1 MPCVPRSRAAHLSF
15 WLLVLHA
22 QALCLGRAPPAGGSL
37 LFPDGRQEQFI
48 KTLPEYHVVDP
59 ARVDASG
66 HFLSFNLHHHI
77 SNTRKKRDLS
87 KKENAVYY
95 KINHEEKD
103 LFFNLTVHVGFLSH
117 NYVVETR
124 RGNYTSAKIA
134 TRSGVPCHFIGTVWQ
149 PGFGSGTAAIST
161 CDGLTGYFHL
171 PHGDYFIEP
180 IKKHPQ
186 KEGTPHPH
194 IIYGANILQNALRR
208 RRAIPMEKEQA
219 CGLNDTLSFFKQQQH
234 RRERWQQ
241 NHMAVRKV
249 SRRSVSKERWVETL
263 VVADSKMVEYHGSHH
278 VESYILTIMNMV
290 TGLFHDPS
298 IGNAIHIVLVRLIL
312 FEEEEQGLKIVHHAD
327 KTLASFCKW
336 QKSVNPK
343 SDVNPTH
350 HDVAVLLTRKDICAG
365 MNRPCETL
373 GLSHLSGMCQPHRS
387 CNINEDSGLPLA
399 FTIAH
404 ELGHSFGIQHDGKE
418 NDCEPVGKH
427 PYIMSRQLQ
436 YDPTPLTWSQ
446 CSKEYITRFLDRG
459 WGFCLDDIP
468 QKEVLKSPVIAPGVI
483 YDVHHQC
490 QLQYGS
496 NATFCEDVD
505 NLCQT
510 LWCSVKGSCRSKL
523 DAAADGTR
531 CGENKWC
538 FSGECITVGKTPE
551 AIHGGWGVW
560 SSWSHCTRT
569 CGAGVQSAERPCDNP
584 EPQFGGDYCTGE
596 RKRYRM
602 CNISPCRKGLPTFR
616 QMQCS
621 EFDTVPYQNEFYHW
635 VPIYNTA
642 NPCELHCRPIDGHFS
657 EKMLDA
663 VTDGTPCFEGRHSRD
678 ICINGMCKTVG
689 CDYEIN
695 SNATEDQCGVCLG
708 DGSACRTVK
717 MMFNQSEGFGYVDI
731 GLIPKGARGIKV
743 MEVAEAGNF
752 LAVRSKD
759 PEKYYLNGGFI
770 IQWNGEYKVAGTIFQ
785 YDRTG
790 DLENLTAPGPTNE
803 SIWIQL
809 LFQETNPGIKYEYTI
824 RKEESHENEIGEPE
838 YFWQYGDWTAC
849 SVTCGKGVRRQIAH
863 CMRKGSGAIKNS
875 FCDPATQPNGRQKKC
890 YEKDCPPRWW
900 AGEWQKCST
909 TCGPTGQKK
918 RTVLCIQTVGS
929 DEQALA
935 VTECQHL
942 LKPKTHLS
950 CNRDVLC
957 PSDWTVSNWT
967 ECTVTC
973 GGGIRTRNVTCAK
986 NNDEPCDTSKRPNSK
1001 ALCGLQQC
1009 PSAGRFL
1016 IHPLAPRRGKIIIR
1030 KTTSN
1035 PERSPPHRTPMPS
1048 PRSHTTTNIP
1058 EPENVTPCLPTSSGL
1073 GNVSEKEGT
1082 ANKTLQNHFAGP
1094 SDVYNYP
1101 VVSTENSSHQNTT
1114 SWPFHNS
1121 LSTGI
1126 IRHTENISENEVV
1139 STVESE
1145 VQRSEDTPVPSFS
1158 SSPEITSSYDY
1169 LTEESDDIDGSV
1181 GGSEKPTDLLYST
1194 ELNLEI
1200 RTRSTTLD
1208 TSSPVLQNESVT
1220 SQPPPAS
1227 HHREPSTLLAVSK
1240 AAQGLVFPTTANY
1253 ISLQVNVPV
1262 VEITTPQ
1269 VSVTVMPTV
1278 FGHVPRGQTDNRRGM
1293 KLPDTVTSSTQS
1305 SPLKHALRN
1314 QSATSESAVTN
1325 ATENSHLITPNDLPS
1340 DAYWIVGNWSE
1351 CSTTCGIGAFWR
1363 HVECSSGS
1371 TSHCQHTKKPDPVR
1385 KCYLRPCASWKTGNW
1400 SKCSAN
1406 CSGGFKT
1413 RDVHCIDVR
1422 EKRLLR
1428 PFHCQLLGYKPQLN
1442 TSCNMEPCLQWR
1454 VEPWNECS
1462 RTCGGGQQKR
1472 RIYCPQEGYC
1482 DWTKRPNGIAS
1493 CNRQPCTK
1501 WINQAWGSCTVSCG
1515 GGIQR
1520 RIVKCINTETNETE
1534 DDSMCVNKPKPTE
1547 YQKCNQQDCQKSR
1560 GLPCSKDQLSAHF
1573 CQRLKGIGKCVLPS
1587 IQTQCCF
1594 TCSQPRIRNKAR
1606 YWDQRG
1612 LKQQNY
1618 TKLRRKSPQNQENNH
1633 QAARH

>member
-1 MPCVPRSRAAHLSF
+1 MPCVPPSRAAHLSLC
-15 WLLVLHA
+15 LLVLHVPA
-22 QALCLGRAPPAGGSL
+22 PGLGRASLSGSS

-77 SNTRKKRDLS
+77 SNTRKKRDS
-87 KKENAVYY
+87 NKKENVVYY

-103 LFFNLTVHVGFLSH
+103 LFFNLTVHMGFLSH
-117 NYVVETR
+117 NYIVERR
-124 RGNYTSAKIA
+124 RGNHTSAKIA
-134 TRSGVPCHFIGTVWQ
+134 AGSGVPCHFIGTVLQ
-149 PGFGSGTAAIST
+149 LGSGSGTAAISA
-161 CDGLTGYFHL
+161 CNGLTGYFHL

-180 IKKHPQ
+180 IKKHSQ

-194 IIYGANILQNALRR
+194 IIYGANILPAALRR
-208 RRAIPMEKEQA
+208 RREILMEKEQA
-219 CGLNDTLSFFKQQQH
+219 CGLNDTFSFFKQQQH

-241 NHMAVRKV
+241 NHVAVRRV

-263 VVADSKMVEYHGSHH
+263 VVADSKMVEYHGSDH

-418 NDCEPVGKH
+418 NDCEPVGKRL
-427 PYIMSRQLQ
+427 YIMSRQLQ

-468 QKEVLKSPVIAPGVI
+468 KKEVLKSPIIAPGVI

-551 AIHGGWGVW
+551 AIHGGWGIW

-635 VPIYNTA
+635 VPVYNTA
-642 NPCELHCRPIDGHFS
+642 NPCELHCRPINGHFS

-678 ICINGMCKTVG
+678 TCINGMCKTVG

-770 IQWNGEYKVAGTIFQ
+770 IQWNGEYKVAGTVFQ

-809 LFQETNPGIKYEYTI
+809 LFQETNPGIKYEYTV

-849 SVTCGKGVRRQIAH
+849 SVTCGRGLRRQVAH
-863 CMRKGSGAIKNS
+863 CVRKGSGVIKSS
-875 FCDPATQPNGRQKKC
+875 FCDPAIQPNGRQKTC

-942 LKPKTHLS
+942 LKPKTHVS

-1009 PSAGRFL
+1009 PSAGRFP
-1016 IHPLAPRRGKIIIR
+1016 IPPLAPRRGKIIIR
-1030 KTTSN
+1030 KTSTN
-1035 PERSPPHRTPMPS
+1035 PKRSPPHRTPVPS
-1048 PRSHTTTNIP
+1048 PRSCTTAEAP
-1058 EPENVTPCLPTSSGL
+1058 EPESGTPPLPTSSGL
-1073 GNVSEKEGT
+1073 GNVSEESG
-1082 ANKTLQNHFAGP
+1082 NKTLQNNFARP

-1101 VVSTENSSHQNTT
+1101 VVSTENSSHQSTT
-1114 SWPFHNS
+1114 SWPFHNT
-1121 LSTGI
+1121 LSTGS
-1126 IRHTENISENEVV
+1126 IRHAENISEREPV
-1139 STVESE
+1139 STVKGK
-1145 VQRSEDTPVPSFS
+1145 VQRSEDTPVSSFT

-1169 LTEESDDIDGSV
+1169 LTEESGDIDGSV
-1181 GGSEKPTDLLYST
+1181 GGSEKPTDLLYNT
-1194 ELNLEI
+1194 ERNPGI

-1208 TSSPVLQNESVT
+1208 TSSHVLQNESVT
-1220 SQPPPAS
+1220 SEPTPAS
-1227 HHREPSTLLAVSK
+1227 HHQEPSTLLPVSRG
-1240 AAQGLVFPTTANY
+1240 AQGLAFPTTADY
-1253 ISLQVNVPV
+1253 ISLQVDVPV
-1262 VEITTPQ
+1262 VEVTTQ
-1269 VSVTVMPTV
+1269 EASVPVMPTV
-1278 FGHVPRGQTDNRRGM
+1278 FGHVLRDQTDNRREM
-1293 KLPDTVTSSTQS
+1293 KLLDTITSSPQS
-1305 SPLKHALRN
+1305 SALQHVLRN
-1314 QSATSESAVTN
+1314 QNATPEGVLTN
-1325 ATENSHLITPNDLPS
+1325 ATPSSHLVTSNNLPGDS
-1340 DAYWIVGNWSE
+1340 YWIVGNWSE
-1351 CSTTCGIGAFWR
+1351 CSTTCGMGAFWR
-1363 HVECSSGS
+1363 HVECSSRN
-1371 TSHCQHTKKPDPVR
+1371 TSHCQHMKKPDVAR
-1385 KCYLRPCASWKTGNW
+1385 KCYLRPCANWKTGNW

-1406 CSGGFKT
+1406 CNGGFKT

-1428 PFHCQLLGYKPQLN
+1428 PFHCQLLGYKPQFN
-1442 TSCNMEPCLQWR
+1442 TSCNTQACLQWR
-1454 VEPWNECS
+1454 VEPWNEC
-1462 RTCGGGQQKR
+1462 
-1472 RIYCPQEGYC
+1472 
-1482 DWTKRPNGIAS
+1482 
-1493 CNRQPCTK
+1493 
-1501 WINQAWGSCTVSCG
+1501 TVSCG
-1515 GGIQR
+1515 GGIQQR
-1520 RIVKCINTETNETE
+1520 TVKCMNIESNEIE
-1534 DDSMCVNKPKPTE
+1534 DDSMCVDKPKPTD
-1547 YQKCNQQDCQKSR
+1547 YQKCNLQDCRKNT
-1560 GLPCSKDQLSAHF
+1560 GLPCSKDQLSVHF
-1573 CQRLKGIGKCVLPS
+1573 CQRLKGIGKCLLPS

-1594 TCSQPRIRNKAR
+1594 TCSQPQIRNKAR
-1606 YWDQRG
+1606 HWDQQG
-1612 LKQQNY
+1612 INQQNY
-1618 TKLRRKSPQNQENNH
+1618 TRSRRRSPQNQEKNN